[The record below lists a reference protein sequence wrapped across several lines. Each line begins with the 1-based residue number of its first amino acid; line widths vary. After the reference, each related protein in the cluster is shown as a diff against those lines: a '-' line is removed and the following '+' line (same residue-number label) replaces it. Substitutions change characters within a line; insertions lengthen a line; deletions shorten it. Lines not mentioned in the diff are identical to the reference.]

1 VIKPGADEILSSIIT
16 TVEAEI
22 APLLEDDEYA
32 ASLCRSIAQL
42 LRHVQVRVEAEVPTL
57 TADNAE
63 LRALLESLAAE
74 HGSVELTGVL
84 PAVPAARHAARDDLE
99 QEAFALRAALVD
111 VIEAHPD
118 EESPVRDAYR
128 GYLANQLR
136 RQLPWQQNAYTGPR
150 R

>member
-1 VIKPGADEILSSIIT
+1 
-16 TVEAEI
+16 
-22 APLLEDDEYA
+22 
-32 ASLCRSIAQL
+32 
-42 LRHVQVRVEAEVPTL
+42 
-57 TADNAE
+57 
-63 LRALLESLAAE
+63 
-74 HGSVELTGVL
+74 VL

-111 VIEAHPD
+111 VIETHPD
-118 EESPVRDAYR
+118 EESPVRAACR